1 MEKQAENKQIWSAQ
15 IKSKMPVDFYCVYLE
30 TYAREELT
38 ETEKDIITY
47 LLQTKLNVFEIS
59 QEMGMTV
66 DTLKKNQQKIFRKI
80 RMKTRVEM
88 LVSYI
93 HFLEDS
99 L

>member
-66 DTLKKNQQKIFRKI
+66 DTLKKNQQNANKIGK
-80 RMKTRVEM
+80 KRVDVKW
-88 LVSYI
+88 LDKKSK
-93 HFLEDS
+93 
-99 L
+99 